1 MYIKKMA
8 KGSKKQK
15 RASVE
20 DTESPV
26 STRSQRQRKNRT
38 NTPVEEDVELNT
50 GEETIS
56 NTVPDLEGEVVDTR
70 EQPESLDSASEEES
84 DEESEEPE
92 TSLEDAV
99 ANLKRKVKVTRET
112 HVVSR
117 RNIRRNGRNLLVLRE
132 TILEMEKQIISIEN
146 AKRAKKFN

>member
-1 MYIKKMA
+1 
-8 KGSKKQK
+8 
-15 RASVE
+15 VL
-20 DTESPV
+20 DTS
-26 STRSQRQRKNRT
+26 
-38 NTPVEEDVELNT
+38 
-50 GEETIS
+50 
-56 NTVPDLEGEVVDTR
+56 
-70 EQPESLDSASEEES
+70 EQPEALDFASEEES